1 MPILIY
7 RSLIKFYLDHRAMK
21 QKSNFITEYS
31 ENVFEGVTNVQKLKS
46 MPKLLR
52 LFLIIDVRMQRK
64 MISRRCV
71 FTGMM
76 IGIIFQL
83 LLLIK
88 LF

>member
-1 MPILIY
+1 
-7 RSLIKFYLDHRAMK
+7 MK

-31 ENVFEGVTNVQKLKS
+31 EDVFEGVTNMQKLKL